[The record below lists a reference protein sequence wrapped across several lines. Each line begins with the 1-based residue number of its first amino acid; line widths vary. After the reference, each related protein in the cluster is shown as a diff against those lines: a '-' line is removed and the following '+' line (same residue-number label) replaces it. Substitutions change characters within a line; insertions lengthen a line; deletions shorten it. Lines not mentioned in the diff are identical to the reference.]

1 MAAIRFFAFGC
12 RQHHNFLTQQQRAAE
27 HTFDPGN
34 LPFFCCSGCPGIVPV
49 AAEAGLTAPAQLV
62 PPVALGLPSHSFPP
76 LASFLPMCLAYS
88 SAAFAT
94 VVIPSGILD

>member
-1 MAAIRFFAFGC
+1 
-12 RQHHNFLTQQQRAAE
+12 
-27 HTFDPGN
+27 
-34 LPFFCCSGCPGIVPV
+34 
-49 AAEAGLTAPAQLV
+49 
-62 PPVALGLPSHSFPP
+62 LGLPTHSFPP